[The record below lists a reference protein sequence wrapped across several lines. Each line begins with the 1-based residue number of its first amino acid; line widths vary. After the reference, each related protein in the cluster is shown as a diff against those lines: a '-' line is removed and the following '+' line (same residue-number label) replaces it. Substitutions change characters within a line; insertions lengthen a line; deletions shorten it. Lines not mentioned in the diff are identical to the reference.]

1 MAISDDTRNA
11 GEFLTAPIDD
21 YLLALAD
28 GIYKAQRQLGQ
39 LSIDLQPGQ
48 PAVTYQLPR
57 VDFELK
63 MTYEL
68 SQSDTGDASKVLR
81 IRPADARRTGSS
93 ASRAEAMSTIKGSF
107 VAVPAQSGR
116 PPAVVRSEVTRLAT
130 STAQVA
136 RYGIVVS
143 VTTAAGER
151 LSDIEV
157 QFNIDRRMSAA
168 LSSTPQRPYRPE
180 DVTAITPAVAVT
192 RADGR
197 ASTELAISAAE
208 LGAQKL
214 LVVTIDVLDEQQILT
229 FPV

>member
-1 MAISDDTRNA
+1 MAISDDERSA

-68 SQSDTGDASKVLR
+68 SQSETGDSSKVLR
-81 IRPADARRTGSS
+81 IRPADARRSSS
-93 ASRAEAMSTIKGSF
+93 ATSRTEAMSTIKGTF

-116 PPAVVRSEVTRLAT
+116 PPAVVRSDVVRLAT
-130 STAQVA
+130 STENLA
-136 RYGIVVS
+136 RYLITVTVS
-143 VTTAAGER
+143 TAAGER
-151 LSDIEV
+151 LSGIEV

-168 LSSTPQRPYRPE
+168 LSNTAPRPYRLE
-180 DVTAITPAVAVT
+180 DKTVVVPAVAAT
-192 RADGR
+192 QGDGR
-197 ASTELAISAAE
+197 ATTELTISRDE

-229 FPV
+229 FQV